1 MTPTPPP
8 WPPEHR
14 GPLPPPPGA
23 PVPGPAVPGPPP
35 SPTPNLPPPPTTPPP
50 GWTGPVAG
58 GAGPPVA
65 APPGRRPGRRRRRL
79 AVLAVVVVVVAAGAG
94 AGAWWFTRD
103 DGTPEVEEV
112 VGFVFGSIED
122 AEGNGVGAAEVVVT
136 EAGTDR
142 PLGTATSDELGL
154 FEVDLGEHEGPVVV
168 RATRDAEHAA
178 TIVAV
183 NADSMATGIRL
194 VVGAPGTGAVDGHVT
209 AGEGV
214 TLDQGGLVEAR
225 FVETGRTDVV
235 ALGADAT
242 FRLEGLPL
250 DGDLIL
256 VATTPTGTHQGL
268 AATVVSESLAT
279 NTAEIVLRSPTD
291 PAGANQVEQ
300 PEIVTEDLGDWVLD
314 GPVTVVPT
322 DDLD

>member
-1 MTPTPPP
+1 M
-8 WPPEHR
+8 
-14 GPLPPPPGA
+14 
-23 PVPGPAVPGPPP
+23 
-35 SPTPNLPPPPTTPPP
+35 
-50 GWTGPVAG
+50 
-58 GAGPPVA
+58 
-65 APPGRRPGRRRRRL
+65 
-79 AVLAVVVVVVAAGAG
+79 VVVAGVA
-94 AGAWWFTRD
+94 AGAWWFTRED
-103 DGTPEVEEV
+103 EAPAVEEV

-122 AEGNGVGAAEVVVT
+122 AEGNGVGAADVVVT

-142 PLGTATSDELGL
+142 QLGTAASDELGL
-154 FEVDLGEHEGPVVV
+154 FEVDLGTHNGPVVV
-168 RATRDAEHAA
+168 RATRGTEHAA

-214 TLDQGGLVEAR
+214 TIDGGGLVEAR

-256 VATTPTGTHQGL
+256 VATTATGAHQGL
-268 AATVVSESLAT
+268 TATVVSESLAT
-279 NTAEIVLRSPTD
+279 NTAEIVLRSPSD
-291 PAGANQVEQ
+291 AAGATRVEE
-300 PEIVTEDLGDWVLD
+300 PEIVTEDLSDWVLD